1 VNLIPN
7 LISIYRWRDAVEEA
21 SEILLVMKTTSEQ
34 LPVLEA
40 ALRELH
46 SYELPEFLAL
56 AVESG
61 SQPYLDW
68 LLNSVGQ

>member
-1 VNLIPN
+1 MNLIPN